1 MEENKINVYFFD
13 WLENHCKENNILKS
27 INPLIKTNKT
37 WKTVNNEVIISEYP
51 PMTTIKRKVEN
62 QEVEASPYKTINES
76 EKEISKKDIKKFHN
90 QINFSNSML
99 ETMSKQLT
107 RIEDKDIPSSSIV
120 SSIPKPL
127 VKPIYQLNTHID
139 SLKLGNESD
148 SKIEEIKELLS
159 KLTLAKPSIN
169 TIDIDDFL
177 INKTKTTYSKTRTY
191 YPRPSPVDVL

>member
-1 MEENKINVYFFD
+1 MEKNEINVYFFD
-13 WLENHCKENNILKS
+13 WLEKHCKENNIIKS
-27 INPLIKTNKT
+27 INLLTKTNKT
-37 WKTVNNEVIISEYP
+37 WKTIDNEIIISEYP
-51 PMTTIKRKVEN
+51 PMTTVKIKIDN

-76 EKEISKKDIKKFHN
+76 EKEVSKKDIKKIHN

-107 RIEDKDIPSSSIV
+107 RIEDKDTPSSSIV

-127 VKPIYQLNTHID
+127 VKPIYELNTHID

-159 KLTLAKPSIN
+159 KLTLGKPSIN
-169 TIDIDDFL
+169 TID
-177 INKTKTTYSKTRTY
+177 R
-191 YPRPSPVDVL
+191 